1 MPRAQGDP
9 KSKVIGTTLKEH
21 ERDALNEF
29 LRDKKMTRYTWL
41 RLLVLGALVDEG
53 YLEVTMG
60 SREDIDKGADEIRS
74 GGRIIV

>member
-29 LRDKKMTRYTWL
+29 LRDKKMTRYT
-41 RLLVLGALVDEG
+41 
-53 YLEVTMG
+53 
-60 SREDIDKGADEIRS
+60 DKGYRVQTKYVPEDA
-74 GGRIIV
+74 